1 MVLSSKRN
9 VVILAIIKD
18 REKMGNTD
26 WRDEYG

>member
-9 VVILAIIKD
+9 VVILAIIKA